1 MTQDE
6 EIKVFKIGNEQ
17 VLVDDLKGNIM
28 KGADNFISTR
38 NVSDAEKDAMQK
50 AYVNIMDRISTGDGT
65 LYLDSQNNLIDTTGE
80 IKEDEY
86 NSYGRILNYIIPRA
100 NITKRYKPEDER
112 KDFSY
117 KRFGNDLINELSGG
131 NSENLSNFILTDQ
144 YNDETESRSQT
155 ERIRL
160 FKEALDKVNKKY
172 KDYDEKSYNRII
184 ELLDSDGGIS
194 ENEYYEL
201 GKLTGISDIGK
212 LFYTGKTINPEQ
224 NQEQTNPYMEFQSW
238 MQNTH
243 PYNATN
249 LYSLTDLN
257 DNYQSDDV
265 NDVVNYIYSD
275 EYGVT
280 DDDIFNVINKFISGD
295 TDLKLEVRIGI
306 DKLHKDGKLT
316 DLGDGLYEIPNI
328 TTGNIGTAFIYDSKN
343 KRIKEVRKTDLPYYQ
358 QQYINEY
365 NSSILQ
371 GQGVDPYVYNNFAR
385 YFTSYN
391 KEGGV
396 LKAQN
401 GIQVPDW
408 FNNLYTQKLLTG
420 WDTNK
425 DDSSWTQSQG
435 VHGTA
440 GNLDDVYKYN
450 DLYTKG
456 NTIASDIQSYL
467 DSGNYSDI
475 NQFITAYNEDAE
487 KIRDFWTSDK
497 TYNQKGV
504 AAHNDLFKKL
514 FKSRSELLDNNKS
527 FYLGWDEKLK
537 DIMGS
542 TTWLRRMDQYEKKYD
557 QLNDEEKK
565 SRTHTI
571 KLGGSE
577 YKVYKKANGD
587 IALLTDPKTEN
598 NSNLVKTTV
607 EKTGEKVDPSVIHD
621 SSQNTQITNVGE
633 ITASDLWN
641 LPQFEPYQ
649 QKSGEVVTPLVMGT
663 GRLLTSLG
671 YNKSIE
677 NSAKKSVPLSLKNPY
692 ELYSPVTGAFGEMNE
707 YRNQAA
713 ALRSRAKQLFGAD
726 SEKNAAIWAEYN
738 KTANELERRGFLADN
753 NEIKRT
759 MKEALDRQ
767 EKNIALRNTIADYNR
782 EQISN
787 FNAAMNKIEAAR
799 KLRDWQGINTFLKD
813 TEAIITNSLNKKY
826 KQQETDRLARNEIAG
841 NTSNYLAKMDYDNWM
856 KQANDYKTLKGDD
869 WTRNDQIIYDDYK
882 ELAKKILRARLMQGQ
897 YLQYGY
903 NWNPGFNTSL
913 GLDWNN
919 FYKQYSTRSTTQP
932 GTSQVMTSQS
942 SSTQTNRNGGILQ
955 TIKILKNANN
965 S

>member
-224 NQEQTNPYMEFQSW
+224 NQEQKNPYMEFQSW

-316 DLGDGLYEIPNI
+316 DLGNGLYEIPNI

-396 LKAQN
+396 LKAQEGTKFN
-401 GIQVPDW
+401 TALKAIHWTDNDYKDRLEYDFNSGNWVTRTKKATNLNESTTPEYDYKDASKIEELSFWNDW
-408 FNNLYTQKLLTG
+408 ISLLTNNEKLAEQWARQYKDKWRPEG
-420 WDTNK
+420 SKYGDTWFTE
-425 DDSSWTQSQG
+425 DDSFNFDVFKNFLTKDNKHLWLDKKSGPGHDIIRGRAYQVQG
-435 VHGTA
+435 T
-440 GNLDDVYKYN
+440 NDFYN
-450 DLYTKG
+450 AVPSGYEIVNQDP
-456 NTIASDIQSYL
+456 TID
-467 DSGNYSDI
+467 DSG
-475 NQFITAYNEDAE
+475 
-487 KIRDFWTSDK
+487 
-497 TYNQKGV
+497 
-504 AAHNDLFKKL
+504 
-514 FKSRSELLDNNKS
+514 
-527 FYLGWDEKLK
+527 
-537 DIMGS
+537 
-542 TTWLRRMDQYEKKYD
+542 
-557 QLNDEEKK
+557 
-565 SRTHTI
+565 
-571 KLGGSE
+571 
-577 YKVYKKANGD
+577 
-587 IALLTDPKTEN
+587 
-598 NSNLVKTTV
+598 LVKIYTLIKKKETTPTNDDKSTKV
-607 EKTGEKVDPSVIHD
+607 ETDKSTVTPHPLLESV
-621 SSQNTQITNVGE
+621 NT
-633 ITASDLWN
+633 WN

-649 QKSGEVVTPLVMGT
+649 QKSGEVVTPLVMGA

-677 NSAKKSVPLSLKNPY
+677 KSAKKSIPLSLKNPY

-767 EKNIALRNTIADYNR
+767 EKNIALRSTIADYNR

-856 KQANDYKTLKGDD
+856 KQADDYKTLKGDD
-869 WTRNDQIIYDDYK
+869 WTGNDQIIYDDYK

-919 FYKQYSTRSTTQP
+919 FYKQYSTRSTAQP